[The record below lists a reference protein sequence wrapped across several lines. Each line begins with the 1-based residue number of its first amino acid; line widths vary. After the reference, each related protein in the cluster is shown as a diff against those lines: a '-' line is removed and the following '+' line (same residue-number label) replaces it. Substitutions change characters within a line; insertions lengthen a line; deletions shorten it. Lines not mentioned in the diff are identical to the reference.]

1 MAVQLCMCVYS
12 HDCEV
17 FLTSILAQNDRL
29 SPKNYVRLSKTFKE
43 LKDPICILMSWIIG
57 ILGKFT
63 KITLNFFNFNPSKLF
78 LSPLAKTKVS
88 DQSDPLTFLPQ
99 FNLSH
104 ANLSNNQK
112 HPLLAVAPPIVGV

>member
-1 MAVQLCMCVYS
+1 
-12 HDCEV
+12 
-17 FLTSILAQNDRL
+17 
-29 SPKNYVRLSKTFKE
+29 
-43 LKDPICILMSWIIG
+43 MSWIIG
-57 ILGKFT
+57 TLGKFT

-104 ANLSNNQK
+104 ANLSNYQK
-112 HPLLAVAPPIVGV
+112 HPSLAVAPPIVDV